1 MQEWF
6 EHGACDGWNVMPAYL
21 PDPATEI
28 FEWLVPELQRR
39 GLFHTDYEGDGTL
52 RGSLGLQRPGF
63 RSRGR
68 LAAYNKEIERM
79 GKQA

>member
-1 MQEWF
+1 
-6 EHGACDGWNVMPAYL
+6 MPAYL

-39 GLFHTDYEGDGTL
+39 GLFHPDYEGDGTS
-52 RGSLGLQRPGF
+52 RGGLGLQRPGF

-68 LAAYNKEIERM
+68 LTAYNKKIETM